1 MIVASPPPLPVP
13 ADATSIVRVQG
24 GGVQLYRCTAQA
36 IGAAWVLAR
45 PAATLYDGDGAT
57 FGEHGAGP
65 SWTARD
71 GSSIVADGKAPLATF
86 SPSTA
91 VPWLVLRVV
100 THAGSGVFGDARY
113 VERYDTAGGLAP
125 STGCTSADVGALHA
139 VHYSAVYEFF
149 R

>member
-1 MIVASPPPLPVP
+1 MPT
-13 ADATSIVRVQG
+13 DATSIVRVQG
-24 GGVQLYRCTAQA
+24 GGVQIYRCTAQA
-36 IGAAWVLAR
+36 VGAGWVLAR
-45 PAATLYDGDGAT
+45 PAATLDNGDGTA

-71 GSSIVADGKAPLATF
+71 DSSIVADGKAPLATF

-91 VPWLVLRVV
+91 VPWLVLRIV
-100 THAGSGVFGDARY
+100 THAGSGVLSDARY
-113 VERYDTAGGLAP
+113 AERYDTAGGLAP
-125 STGCTSADVGALHA
+125 FGGCTSADVGTLRA